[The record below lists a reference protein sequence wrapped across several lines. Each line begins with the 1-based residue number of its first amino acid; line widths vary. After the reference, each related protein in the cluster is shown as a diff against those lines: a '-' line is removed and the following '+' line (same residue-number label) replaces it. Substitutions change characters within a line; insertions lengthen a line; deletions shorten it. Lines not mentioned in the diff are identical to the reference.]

1 MLHIQEM
8 LESLL
13 KTEVFLI
20 ILISI
25 MLKSVEMI

>member
-13 KTEVFLI
+13 KTKVFLV

-25 MLKSVEMI
+25 MLKSVEVI